1 MATLDLI
8 SIMGLKIMNILDLI
22 VVFCA
27 CNDVT
32 HKAERKWLA
41 ATYQG
46 LGISRKRSEN
56 LVASYSYWPMSSSKR
71 LRYSN
76 RAVTTLILVI
86 E

>member
-41 ATYQG
+41 VTYQG
-46 LGISRKRSEN
+46 LGISFKKE
-56 LVASYSYWPMSSSKR
+56 K
-71 LRYSN
+71 
-76 RAVTTLILVI
+76 
-86 E
+86 